1 MDSFI
6 KRQPCPL
13 PIPPLTPFAAGP
25 GFQMACGALLPRALS
40 GQEFLQASHFTL
52 GPDVRL
58 HADSRQATSHRHF
71 PPHAAHPAPLLRP
84 APPRPPFLPAGP
96 GAWAR
101 APPVS
106 ESHCAFPSPP
116 LQPQV
121 ARRALVQ
128 ARTRAMQSS
137 HVSAPGEADARAGRT
152 GTSVAHACYRWLQ
165 GSPHARELILGAR
178 LIFDRDSVLKGDLSQ
193 PWRLPCTTNQEFFQ
207 PHHSCPQSRRAGRHL
222 REPRNWGIP
231 TLGRGF
237 EFRAWGGFHALLL

>member
-1 MDSFI
+1 
-6 KRQPCPL
+6 
-13 PIPPLTPFAAGP
+13 
-25 GFQMACGALLPRALS
+25 MACGALLPRAPS

-71 PPHAAHPAPLLRP
+71 PPHASHPAPLLRP
-84 APPRPPFLPAGP
+84 APRRPPILPAGP

-106 ESHCAFPSPP
+106 ESHCAFPTPP

-152 GTSVAHACYRWLQ
+152 GTSLAHACYRWLQ

-178 LIFDRDSVLKGDLSQ
+178 LIFDRDSVLKGDLSK
-193 PWRLPCTTNQEFFQ
+193 PWHLPCTTNQEFFQ

-222 REPRNWGIP
+222 REPQHWGISL
-231 TLGRGF
+231 LGRGF
-237 EFRAWGGFHALLL
+237 EFYGAWGFNALLLQAQV